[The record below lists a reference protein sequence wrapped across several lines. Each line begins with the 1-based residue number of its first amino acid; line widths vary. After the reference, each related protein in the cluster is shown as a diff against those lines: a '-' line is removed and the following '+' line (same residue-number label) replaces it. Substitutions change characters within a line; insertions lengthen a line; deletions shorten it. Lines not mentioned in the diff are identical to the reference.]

1 MGDQKV
7 LVGFAMFREALEWL
21 QEQVTVLGPGPVSSD
36 EYAALLTE
44 AHGVILPGRK
54 FGAAEM
60 DSASKLRV
68 IGRYGAGI
76 DNIDVAAATER
87 GLPVVYAPF
96 GPTESTAEHAVLLI
110 MATARRLPF
119 FERAARRVDFGLQ
132 SRPELMGMELE
143 GKILGVV
150 GYGRIGQ
157 RVAEIC
163 RDGLHMQVRAYDPFQ
178 EPETIAACGD
188 TCATDLMALA
198 RAVDVLTVH
207 SPFTPKTRH
216 LISREVL
223 RAMKPG
229 ALLVNTS
236 RGPVVDERALLE
248 ALQDGHL
255 GGAGLDVFDPEPP
268 LADNPLLKL
277 DNVVITPHIGS
288 FTKDGR
294 RRMGMAAAQG
304 VVDVLGGQY
313 PKYLAN
319 PEVWG
324 RRRGAG

>member
-1 MGDQKV
+1 MGDHKV

-21 QEQVTVLGPGPVSSD
+21 QGQVTVLGPGPVSSD
-36 EYAALLTE
+36 EYVSLLTE
-44 AHGVILPGRK
+44 AHGVILPGRR

-60 DSASKLRV
+60 DLASRLLV

-143 GKILGVV
+143 GKVLGVV

-178 EPETIAACGD
+178 EPEMVVACGD
-188 TCATDLMALA
+188 TCVTDLMALA
-198 RAVDVLTVH
+198 RGVDVLTVH
-207 SPFTPKTRH
+207 SPFTPETRH
-216 LISREVL
+216 LISRAVL

-236 RGPVVDERALLE
+236 RGPVVDEQALIE

-268 LADNPLLKL
+268 PAGNPLLQM
-277 DNVVITPHIGS
+277 DNVVVTPHIGS
-288 FTKDGR
+288 FTEDGR
-294 RRMGMAAAQG
+294 RRMGMAAAHG
-304 VVDVLGGQY
+304 VVDVLSGQY

-319 PEVWG
+319 PEVWE